1 MWCIMSKF
9 SPLSFQQK
17 AIDELIGKFKK
28 LWRSPERELPLLF
41 KSPTGSGKTF
51 MAAHFVHQ
59 LHTQPDWIADVCF
72 VWITFSDDLAMQS
85 RDKFR
90 AYFNNTLK
98 NSLLT
103 VQDVQQGILKSND
116 ILFLNWQK
124 VVKNDAA
131 TRRLKLRRPN
141 ENQVRKESGYY
152 FEDVIEATHAAG
164 RQIVVIIDESHKNA
178 DTVLSQDLLKQIN
191 PKIIVKITATPKREE
206 IPTADDI
213 EEGKAAYVLVKR
225 SDVVAV
231 GLIKEKIVA
240 QTEENLQQYPDED
253 MDKLLVR
260 LAADKRNFLKNQFES
275 LGKNSINPLVLIQL
289 PNDDAELKERGE
301 KTKEE
306 IVLNY
311 LTHELNVPEN
321 KIALWFDKK
330 KQNLEYIADNDN
342 HVEFMLFKQA
352 AGTGWDCPRASVLVM
367 FREIKTP
374 IFHTQVLG
382 RILRTA
388 EPDRHEDYRNAPA
401 LRIGYLFTNYERNKV
416 EMPDGKTGGNKP
428 ATLHTVI
435 KPHLHDSVSLFNGL
449 ALQSDYLSRTDY
461 GDLANAAAFQQSFQN
476 SMNTYFGLLPNEI
489 GDVFRQKLIQEG
501 VDTVAHVNY
510 QLIVNAVYDDFD
522 NIRNE
527 ILKKGQDDVTHA
539 LSAND
544 LDKTFNFLC
553 WQLLKEQEDP
563 DAKYGNTARAWAT
576 LKSALNVWF
585 KRGEWTKHAY
595 YQVFIADVGRETN
608 SVLRPAITQAL
619 KDYRPILNQFL
630 AEKKK
635 GEEAQKQ
642 FTFSILSA
650 YSYTEDYEAIPQ
662 KLCVLEK
669 AYVLRQYN
677 GRENELKFI
686 KFLEGNADCADWW
699 FKNGIGQEYYGF
711 KYTTPAQT
719 EALFYPDWIIKLKN
733 GKVGIFDTK
742 GGFTLNTEGKAKAL
756 ALKIE
761 QLGGNFFGGIVRFK
775 SGIFEYCLDKNY
787 NIPEENEWQVLSFS
801 LK

>member
-289 PNDDAELKERGE
+289 PNDDAELK
-301 KTKEE
+301 
-306 IVLNY
+306 
-311 LTHELNVPEN
+311 
-321 KIALWFDKK
+321 
-330 KQNLEYIADNDN
+330 
-342 HVEFMLFKQA
+342 
-352 AGTGWDCPRASVLVM
+352 
-367 FREIKTP
+367 
-374 IFHTQVLG
+374 
-382 RILRTA
+382 
-388 EPDRHEDYRNAPA
+388 
-401 LRIGYLFTNYERNKV
+401 
-416 EMPDGKTGGNKP
+416 
-428 ATLHTVI
+428 
-435 KPHLHDSVSLFNGL
+435 
-449 ALQSDYLSRTDY
+449 
-461 GDLANAAAFQQSFQN
+461 
-476 SMNTYFGLLPNEI
+476 
-489 GDVFRQKLIQEG
+489 
-501 VDTVAHVNY
+501 
-510 QLIVNAVYDDFD
+510 
-522 NIRNE
+522 
-527 ILKKGQDDVTHA
+527 
-539 LSAND
+539 
-544 LDKTFNFLC
+544 
-553 WQLLKEQEDP
+553 
-563 DAKYGNTARAWAT
+563 
-576 LKSALNVWF
+576 
-585 KRGEWTKHAY
+585 
-595 YQVFIADVGRETN
+595 
-608 SVLRPAITQAL
+608 
-619 KDYRPILNQFL
+619 
-630 AEKKK
+630 
-635 GEEAQKQ
+635 
-642 FTFSILSA
+642 
-650 YSYTEDYEAIPQ
+650 
-662 KLCVLEK
+662 
-669 AYVLRQYN
+669 
-677 GRENELKFI
+677 
-686 KFLEGNADCADWW
+686 
-699 FKNGIGQEYYGF
+699 
-711 KYTTPAQT
+711 
-719 EALFYPDWIIKLKN
+719 
-733 GKVGIFDTK
+733 
-742 GGFTLNTEGKAKAL
+742 
-756 ALKIE
+756 
-761 QLGGNFFGGIVRFK
+761 
-775 SGIFEYCLDKNY
+775 
-787 NIPEENEWQVLSFS
+787 
-801 LK
+801 